1 MALDTADA
9 RESDSDDTHADAV
22 SERGE
27 EVAMI
32 GTDILQWRGPITVSR
47 RADSDAI
54 PTLHEVDMPSNWFYW
69 ERLILIEALERWL
82 ESLEAIL

>member
-1 MALDTADA
+1 
-9 RESDSDDTHADAV
+9 
-22 SERGE
+22 
-27 EVAMI
+27 MI